1 MKKKVA
7 IISHDAGGAELVSLW
22 AKKQK
27 YDYITH
33 IYGPARKV
41 FERNALFEN
50 HYNLKDAILKSDWIL
65 CGTSWQSEIEK
76 EAILNAKLLKK
87 KSVSLLDHWVNYRE
101 RYIYKGNLNLP
112 DEIWVTDNY
121 AKNLIIKEFP
131 KVKIRLVKN
140 MYFENMK
147 KKINSIKLKYQIKK
161 NTKKNILF
169 LAQNFS
175 ETSIFQIP
183 NHKLLGYNEHDAIN
197 FLLENIDYLGVKIN
211 TIQIRPHPSDKD
223 KKYDWVLKKYPQ
235 FKFINSRLD
244 LIEDIVKSDIVVG
257 CTTMG
262 LAIACLAKKKVISCI
277 PRGPSECPIPFKEII
292 NFREIIKEKSELK

>member
-7 IISHDAGGAELVSLW
+7 IFSHDAGGAELVSLW
-22 AKKQK
+22 AKKHK

-33 IYGPARKV
+33 IDGPARKV

-50 HYNLKDAILKSDWIL
+50 HYNLKDAILNSDWIL
-65 CGTSWQSEIEK
+65 CSTSWQSEIEK
-76 EAILNAKLLKK
+76 EAIWHAKLLKK
-87 KSVSLLDHWVNYRE
+87 KSISLLDHWVNYRE

-131 KVKIRLVKN
+131 EVKIRLVKN

-161 NTKKNILF
+161 NTKKNIIF
-169 LAQNFS
+169 SAQNFS
-175 ETSIFQIP
+175 ETSIFEIP
-183 NHKLLGYNEHDAIN
+183 THKLLGYNEHDSIN
-197 FLLENIDYLGVKIN
+197 FFLENIDYLGVKIN
-211 TIQIRPHPSDKD
+211 TIQIRPHPSDQD
-223 KKYDWVLKKYPQ
+223 KKYDWVLDKYPN
-235 FKFINSRLD
+235 FKFINTELD

-262 LAIACLAKKKVISCI
+262 LAIACLAKKSD
-277 PRGPSECPIPFKEII
+277 F
-292 NFREIIKEKSELK
+292 LYT